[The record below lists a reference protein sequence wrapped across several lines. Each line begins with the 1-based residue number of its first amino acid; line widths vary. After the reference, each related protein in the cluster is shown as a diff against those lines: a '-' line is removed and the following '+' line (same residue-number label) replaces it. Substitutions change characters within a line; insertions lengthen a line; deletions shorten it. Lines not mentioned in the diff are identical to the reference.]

1 MLLQFA
7 YNLSNAAVSSL
18 LRFLKFFIRELGIA
32 FQCQPLV
39 LASNHIPVRLGT
51 VHSLFGIKEREFIKY
66 VVCPKCHSVYNYE
79 DCVNKSTSHGR
90 STSKLCKHI
99 AYPNHPHQS
108 RRTPCD
114 TLLLKTVKTKRG
126 ISLQPFKIYPYC
138 SLRYSM
144 ASLASRTSFLD
155 ECEKWRNRLVRAPP
169 SLLGDIY
176 DGAIW
181 KQFLSSNEFNYLSS
195 PFCYLLTLNV
205 DWFQPFERNVYS
217 LGAIYLTIQNLPRS
231 LRYKPENILLVGIM
245 PGPKEASSNI
255 NSYLGPLVQELE
267 EAWKNGFSLMNAHQV
282 PITVRLALSC
292 IACDIPASRK
302 VSGFLGHTASLG
314 CNKCYKKFNASFGQP
329 CDYSGFDRNNWP
341 LRTGQLHR
349 QHVQEVLKETTKTG
363 ISAAES
369 KHGVRYSIL
378 LSLPYFDPVRFT
390 AIDTMHNLFL
400 GTGKRMFGLWIDNG
414 ILSKSNIVEIE
425 KRIDLFT
432 VPAVVGRL
440 PSRIGS
446 QYGGFTAKQWKN
458 WILLYSAVALKG
470 LLPSDD
476 MGCWLLFVRACS
488 LLCKPIIKKED
499 VVAADLYFLQFCC
512 KVETLYGKE
521 YCTPNMHLHLHLK
534 ESFFNYG
541 PPHEFWCFAFERYNG
556 ILGSYHSNKKSI
568 ESQFMKKFLT
578 NQAIYGLLLSNS
590 HPLGTYFPV
599 NI

>member
-1 MLLQFA
+1 M
-7 YNLSNAAVSSL
+7 
-18 LRFLKFFIRELGIA
+18 
-32 FQCQPLV
+32 
-39 LASNHIPVRLGT
+39 
-51 VHSLFGIKEREFIKY
+51 
-66 VVCPKCHSVYNYE
+66 VCPKCHSVYNYE

-114 TLLLKTVKTKRG
+114 TLLLKAVKTKRE
-126 ISLQPFKIYPYC
+126 ICLQPFKIYPYC
-138 SLRYSM
+138 SFRYSM

-155 ECEKWRNRLVRAPP
+155 ECEKWRNCLVRAPP

-176 DGAIW
+176 DGVIW

-205 DWFQPFERNVYS
+205 DWFQPFECNVYS

-314 CNKCYKKFNASFGQP
+314 CNKCYKKFSASFGQP
-329 CDYSGFDRNNWP
+329 CDYSVFDRNNWP

-369 KHGVRYSIL
+369 RYGVRYSIL

-400 GTGKRMFGLWIDNG
+400 GTGKRMFG
-414 ILSKSNIVEIE
+414 
-425 KRIDLFT
+425 
-432 VPAVVGRL
+432 
-440 PSRIGS
+440 
-446 QYGGFTAKQWKN
+446 
-458 WILLYSAVALKG
+458 
-470 LLPSDD
+470 
-476 MGCWLLFVRACS
+476 
-488 LLCKPIIKKED
+488 
-499 VVAADLYFLQFCC
+499 
-512 KVETLYGKE
+512 
-521 YCTPNMHLHLHLK
+521 
-534 ESFFNYG
+534 
-541 PPHEFWCFAFERYNG
+541 
-556 ILGSYHSNKKSI
+556 
-568 ESQFMKKFLT
+568 
-578 NQAIYGLLLSNS
+578 
-590 HPLGTYFPV
+590 
-599 NI
+599 